1 MIRELKGHINYIFS
15 MTQPS
20 PGVLVSCSYDETVR
34 VWNTQTGQMTKVFKE
49 YKTSFNDVLAWSQEE
64 IICCSDDKAVRLL
77 NITTGELKM

>member
-1 MIRELKGHINYIFS
+1 
-15 MTQPS
+15 
-20 PGVLVSCSYDETVR
+20 
-34 VWNTQTGQMTKVFKE
+34 MTKVFKE